1 MPVDKCKLP
10 AYVPHDPLTWF
21 RAVEACFHIHSIKRE
36 ADKAALVVAALPAK
50 QLQQVSALLS
60 ATCSDQYAALK
71 RNLIAKDA
79 PSFQDNWERCV
90 ALPPLRPGDRPS
102 DMYTTLTSWLT
113 DNQDSDNPWVRAT
126 FISKMP
132 DDLKMMLLAYPNC
145 NLEQLA
151 TFADT
156 LSASLS
162 GKRRTSPPVFSMGVD
177 PEMGDDSPPPVL
189 AVRSP
194 RQASQQ
200 APRQSN
206 QPPPARGQDLC
217 WFHRT
222 FGDRAR
228 SCKQGCPHAGS
239 VNSSQPGQ

>member
-21 RAVEACFHIHSIKRE
+21 RTVDACFHIHSIRRDE
-36 ADKAALVVAALPAK
+36 DKAALVVAALPAK
-50 QLQQVSALLS
+50 QLQQVSTLLS
-60 ATCSDQYAALK
+60 TTCSDRYAALR

-113 DNQDSDNPWVRAT
+113 DSQDPDNPWVRAT

-132 DDLKMMLLAYPNC
+132 DDLRMMLLAYPNC

-156 LSASLS
+156 LSVSLS
-162 GKRRTSPPVFSMGVD
+162 GKRRMSPQVFSMAVD
-177 PEMGDDSPPPVL
+177 LDRGDDSPPPVL
-189 AVRSP
+189 AVRPP
-194 RQASQQ
+194 RQPSQ
-200 APRQSN
+200 PSPWQSN
-206 QPPPARGQDLC
+206 QPSPALKKRGLI
-217 WFHRT
+217 
-222 FGDRAR
+222 
-228 SCKQGCPHAGS
+228 
-239 VNSSQPGQ
+239 NS